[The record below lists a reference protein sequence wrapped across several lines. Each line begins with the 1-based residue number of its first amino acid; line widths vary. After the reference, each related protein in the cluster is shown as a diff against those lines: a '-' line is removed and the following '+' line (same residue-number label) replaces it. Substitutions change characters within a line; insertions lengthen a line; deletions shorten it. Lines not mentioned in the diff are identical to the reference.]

1 MDLEG
6 SSQDVQANDE
16 FPVNVDLDED
26 VIEVEVE
33 QSGVDSSKPLKKNFE
48 VESMEIFRYTSYGG
62 E

>member
-33 QSGVDSSKPLKKNFE
+33 QSGVDSSKSLKKKL
-48 VESMEIFRYTSYGG
+48 
-62 E
+62 